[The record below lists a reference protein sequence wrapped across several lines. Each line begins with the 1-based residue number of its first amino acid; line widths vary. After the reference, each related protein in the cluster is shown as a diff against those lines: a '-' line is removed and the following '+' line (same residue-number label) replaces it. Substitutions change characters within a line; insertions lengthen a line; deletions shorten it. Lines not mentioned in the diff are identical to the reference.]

1 MRATGIT
8 SYYNRVQPA
17 NPAAR
22 LRQVERDEPESH
34 TDIASVETQEQKQE
48 DLSPRWFSL
57 EGQALLCLAI
67 ILLILNIINQGL
79 KWLCG

>member
-22 LRQVERDEPESH
+22 LRQVEREEPKTYIH
-34 TDIASVETQEQKQE
+34 ETCEEIQKQEQE

-57 EGQALLCLAI
+57 EGQALVCLAI
-67 ILLILNIINQGL
+67 ILLLINIINQGI

>member
-17 NPAAR
+17 RPASR
-22 LRQVERDEPESH
+22 LRPVERDEPESH